1 MRENT
6 SVLSK
11 NYFESTGLQYME
23 KEEEKLLALK
33 NAIQEG
39 LNSEVVTDFD
49 SEKHLKSI
57 KAKRING

>member
-6 SVLSK
+6 SVLSE
-11 NYFESTGLQYME
+11 NYFESPWLRCS
-23 KEEEKLLALK
+23 EEEKKFLALK

-39 LNSEVVTDFD
+39 LNSEIVTDFD
-49 SEKHLKSI
+49 SEKHLESI